1 MNELL
6 EGLEGVAVY
15 MDDVIIHGKDM
26 AEHNRHH
33 QATLERME
41 QAGLKQNK
49 EKCVYAQPELRFL
62 GRC

>member
-26 AEHNRHH
+26 AAHNRHL
-33 QATLERME
+33 QGTLERME
-41 QAGLKQNK
+41 QAGLKLNK
-49 EKCVYAQPELRFL
+49 ERCVYAQPEL
-62 GRC
+62 